1 MYSMKERTTF
11 SKCILYINKFEFYLA
26 TKSEHLL
33 KIWLAEHETFLV
45 VGRGDLSY
53 AIKAHYV
60 TD

>member
-33 KIWLAEHETFLV
+33 KI
-45 VGRGDLSY
+45 
-53 AIKAHYV
+53 
-60 TD
+60 